1 MKNKNPKKYIIG
13 VDGGGT
19 KTLAVLADLQGKILK
34 KAKTGPSNPRNI
46 GVEKSVLNLAQGI
59 KKVIKDTK
67 KDKIISIFVALPAIE
82 EEYKFKKKKI
92 KAKLGSILK
101 ISQNKISVA
110 SDQIIAFK
118 SGTDKKNGIVLI
130 AGTGCVA
137 HGWRGKKQ
145 SKISGWGYLGDE
157 GSAFWAGQKT
167 YQAILKDLGGRGA
180 KTLITKLVFR
190 KLKIKN
196 KESFVKKIY
205 SNPTK
210 SIPLL
215 TIFTDEAA
223 IKKDK
228 IACNILKQAGQELA
242 LAVNTVIK
250 KLNFQKQSFPLVLVG
265 SMFKSKILLD
275 TVKKEVKK
283 TAPKAE
289 FIRPK
294 NKPVAGAVKLAIE
307 QIPKQ

>member
-1 MKNKNPKKYIIG
+1 MKKNQKGYIVG

-19 KTLAVLADLQGKILK
+19 KTSIALADLQGKILK
-34 KAKTGPSNPRNI
+34 RVKTGPSNPRNI
-46 GVEKSVLNLAQGI
+46 GIEKSVFNLAQGI
-59 KKVIKDTK
+59 KKVIKNIK
-67 KDKIISIFVALPAIE
+67 KEKIISVFIALPAIE
-82 EEYKFKKKKI
+82 EEYKLKKKEI
-92 KAKLGSILK
+92 KTKLSSILK
-101 ISQNKISVA
+101 ISRNKISIA
-110 SDQIIAFK
+110 SDQIVAFK

-137 HGWRGKKQ
+137 HGWKNRKQ
-145 SKISGWGYLGDE
+145 AKISGWGYLGDE
-157 GSAFWAGQKT
+157 GSAFWTGQKT

-180 KTLITKLVFR
+180 RTLITKLVFR
-190 KLKIKN
+190 KWKIKN

-223 IKKDK
+223 RKKDK
-228 IACNILKQAGQELA
+228 IACDILKQAGQELA

-250 KLNFQKQSFPLVLVG
+250 KLNFQKQCFPLVLVG

-275 TVKKEVKK
+275 TVKKQVKK

-294 NKPVAGAVKLAIE
+294 NEPVAGAVKSALE
-307 QIPKQ
+307 K